1 MALIL
6 QLETGTSSCS
16 VALAS
21 DGQVLAIKEQHEAN
35 IHASH
40 LTLFIDEVLKAV
52 NKSYEDLDAIAVS
65 MGPGSYTGLRIGVS
79 TAKGLCFALDIPLI
93 AVSTLQAM
101 ASAKQSLANDTTLLC
116 PMIDARRME
125 VYLAVYAANL
135 SPIEDVKAEILDEHS
150 FAAFTDYTLIFFG
163 DGAEKC
169 KALYSDT
176 KRYRFEPHINS
187 AADMTSLA
195 FEKFTKR
202 EEADLAYFEPY
213 YLKDFMVTQ
222 PKKK

>member
-16 VALAS
+16 VALAA

-40 LTLFIDEVLKAV
+40 LTLFIDEVLKAA
-52 NKSYEDLDAIAVS
+52 NRSYEELDAVAVS

-79 TAKGLCFALDIPLI
+79 TAKGLCFALDIPLLAI
-93 AVSTLQAM
+93 PTLQAM
-101 ASAKQSLANDTTLLC
+101 ASAKQHLASKNTLLC

-125 VYLAVYAANL
+125 VYSGVYDANL
-135 SPIEDVKAEILDEHS
+135 IALENVKAVILDEHS
-150 FAAFTDYTLIFFG
+150 FDAFDEYTLIFLG

-169 KALYSDT
+169 KTLYSDPL
-176 KRYRFEPHINS
+176 RYRFEAHVNS

-195 FEKFTKR
+195 FEKFTNG
-202 EEADLAYFEPY
+202 EIEDLAYFEPY